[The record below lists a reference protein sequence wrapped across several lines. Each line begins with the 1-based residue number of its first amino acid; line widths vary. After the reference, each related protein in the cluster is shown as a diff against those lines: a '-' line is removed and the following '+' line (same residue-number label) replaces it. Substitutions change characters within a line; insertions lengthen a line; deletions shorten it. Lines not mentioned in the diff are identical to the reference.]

1 MKDGDA
7 TDNLNQ
13 SNSDSSENG
22 SPNDG
27 LSPNQNFDETSQGNS
42 ASSGA
47 DGDDVSVAPLTAKTF
62 TKAAA
67 NVAKTLALVNNAD
80 GIEAKIREDIKE
92 AKKGQLVASQR
103 DVAGEPS
110 PEGQDVESWTKKVRK
125 LNNKLDKH
133 MTENEGL
140 EQALRHHAGTY
151 RSLADQLTKMADSL
165 D

>member
-1 MKDGDA
+1 MKDGDDA
-7 TDNLNQ
+7 DSLNQ
-13 SNSDSSENG
+13 SNSDNSEHGNANG
-22 SPNDG
+22 G
-27 LSPNQNFDETSQGNS
+27 QSPNQNANAESLGNS
-42 ASSGA
+42 ASTDGGEDNNAGA
-47 DGDDVSVAPLTAKTF
+47 QLTAKAF

-67 NVAKTLALVNNAD
+67 SVAKTLALVNNAD

-110 PEGQDVESWTKKVRK
+110 PEGEDVESWTKKVRK

-140 EQALRHHAGTY
+140 EQALRQHAGTY
-151 RSLADQLTKMADSL
+151 RSLADQLNKMADSL